1 MEKRF
6 REYLKHF
13 EKLDYDVLSE
23 EEINDEKGNLE
34 LKTGLLHRELVR
46 LLMIIMGLLI
56 CASIFLSTA
65 LSCGNILCY
74 VLAAVSALFAAYI
87 SISYRG
93 INGIIRQLEGY
104 IDKLTML

>member
-74 VLAAVSALFAAYI
+74 VLAAV
-87 SISYRG
+87 
-93 INGIIRQLEGY
+93 
-104 IDKLTML
+104 